1 MMHAT
6 SIETGRPRPRL
17 RGRRTLFSL
26 AVLVTFMVVVYFLV
40 PDAIPKYMPVFF
52 QRLIGL
58 VNASLAMVTAM
69 FAVREYGRSY
79 NRLRL
84 PHVGAIR
91 TSVIVGG
98 IVFVAV
104 LAWWFTPWAPIVPIP
119 AVGNV

>member
-1 MMHAT
+1 MMHDT

-58 VNASLAMVTAM
+58 VNGYRH
-69 FAVREYGRSY
+69 VRGPR
-79 NRLRL
+79 
-84 PHVGAIR
+84 IR
-91 TSVIVGG
+91 PK
-98 IVFVAV
+98 
-104 LAWWFTPWAPIVPIP
+104 L
-119 AVGNV
+119 